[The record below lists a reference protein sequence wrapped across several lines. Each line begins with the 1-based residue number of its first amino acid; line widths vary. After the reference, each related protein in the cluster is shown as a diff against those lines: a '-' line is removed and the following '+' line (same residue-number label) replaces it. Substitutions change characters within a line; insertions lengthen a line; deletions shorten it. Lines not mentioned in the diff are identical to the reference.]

1 MRELSQHIR
10 LIPVGAGVTDPFD
23 LMADQPF
30 SLDIQAD
37 SDDNGTYW
45 KLDRHITVDMP
56 TPATLEFFRYG
67 RSCQVQLW
75 DTQGNTFV
83 LGTTGIPAKATLS
96 AFLNKADLQ
105 LHCELLNN
113 PLR

>member
-1 MRELSQHIR
+1 
-10 LIPVGAGVTDPFD
+10 
-23 LMADQPF
+23 MADQPF
-30 SLDIQAD
+30 DLDIQAD

-45 KLDRHITVDMP
+45 QLDRHITVDMP
-56 TPATLEFFRYG
+56 TAATLEFFRYG

>member
-23 LMADQPF
+23 LMADQSF

-75 DTQGNTFV
+75 DTQGNTFI

>member
-45 KLDRHITVDMP
+45 QLDRHITVDMP
-56 TPATLEFFRYG
+56 TAATLEFFRYG